1 MGGVKKIYGI
11 VGHPVAQSL
20 SPAINNAAFRAAG
33 IGAEYK
39 FFDIDP
45 RDIEG
50 LANFCYETDLNH
62 IAGFTVTMPYKQAV
76 MTYMD
81 HYDPLARMVGSVNT
95 VLNEKSKLI
104 GYNTDARGA
113 LEALREKT
121 TAVEGKKT
129 LVLGAGGA
137 GMAIL
142 YALREAGANLYVCDK
157 TKEQTEKA
165 AKDLNIKPFVNAH
178 EAAKAGFEI
187 IVNATPVGMIGPRE
201 NETLLK
207 AEEIP
212 PGCIVMDIV
221 NAPLETKLIR
231 EAKKA
236 GAVTITGERMLLFLS
251 AAQFEI
257 WTKKEAPL
265 EAMEKAM
272 YEALSKR
279 K

>member
-20 SPAINNAAFRAAG
+20 SPAINNAAFKAAE
-33 IGAEYK
+33 IDAEYK

-45 RDIEG
+45 KDPQE
-50 LANFCYETDLNH
+50 LANFCYETDINH

-81 HYDPLARMVGSVNT
+81 HYDPLAQMVGSVNT

-121 TAVEGKKT
+121 TEVEGKKT

-137 GMAIL
+137 GIAIL

-157 TKEQTEKA
+157 TKEETEKA
-165 AKDLNIKPFVNAH
+165 AKDLNIKPFFNAR
-178 EAAKAGFEI
+178 EAKKANFEI
-187 IVNATPVGMIGPRE
+187 IVNATPVGMVGPRE
-201 NETLLK
+201 NETILT
-207 AEEIP
+207 AADIP
-212 PGCIVMDIV
+212 SGCLVMDIV
-221 NAPLETKLIR
+221 NAPLETKLIQ

-272 YEALSKR
+272 YEAISKR